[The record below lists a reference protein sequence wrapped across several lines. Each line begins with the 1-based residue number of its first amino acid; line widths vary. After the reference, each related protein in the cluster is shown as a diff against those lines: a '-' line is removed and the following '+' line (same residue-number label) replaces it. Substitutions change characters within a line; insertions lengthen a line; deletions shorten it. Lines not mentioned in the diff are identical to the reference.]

1 MNLESNNLQ
10 PEFSL
15 DYHAEITSK
24 AASGVLSN
32 EQITFVVRANMSQDI
47 RQFESYVHFDN
58 CAFLE
63 GANHIRDEWK
73 KIDAEN
79 DRLSQEALVAF
90 GRLLHTAQDFYS
102 HSNWIELHLE
112 REPIPLW
119 DFQIETLPAGIV
131 SGTWAIGFPKKCGS
145 GAPSH
150 DELNKDK
157 PDSPE
162 GQKVVESGPHQGQT
176 YFMLAW
182 DAALRES
189 RKQLARLVG
198 RELAPL
204 PETGLDLTQTRYSR
218 EQMFRESFPTLTF
231 I

>member
-1 MNLESNNLQ
+1 
-10 PEFSL
+10 
-15 DYHAEITSK
+15 
-24 AASGVLSN
+24 
-32 EQITFVVRANMSQDI
+32 MSQDI

>member
-1 MNLESNNLQ
+1 MIPVMTTNGSIISRQQLEILAAAGMKDLTISLDAPSADLHHQITQTHNTFERVVTAIQNSVEAGIHTIVKCVLTSSNYQ
-10 PEFSL
+10 KIPEF
-15 DYHAEITSK
+15 
-24 AASGVLSN
+24 
-32 EQITFVVRANMSQDI
+32 
-47 RQFESYVHFDN
+47 
-58 CAFLE
+58 
-63 GANHIRDEWK
+63 
-73 KIDAEN
+73 ID
-79 DRLSQEALVAF
+79 
-90 GRLLHTAQDFYS
+90 
-102 HSNWIELHLE
+102 
-112 REPIPLW
+112 
-119 DFQIETLPAGIV
+119 
-131 SGTWAIGFPKKCGS
+131 KKCGS

-162 GQKVVESGPHQGQT
+162 GKKVVESGPHQGQT

-189 RKQLARLVG
+189 RKQLGRLVG